1 LPKGEIVLDVA
12 DNSLL
17 YYVHKT
23 GVSYVPGNYFGTSWL
38 NFGEKTMA
46 TLAEIRA
53 RLLEQENRTSGNN
66 NRTSDNGIFPFW
78 NIPENSTTTLRFLP
92 DGDDTNT
99 FPWRE
104 RQMIR
109 IEFAGVKGGDES
121 KRVTVTVPCMEM
133 WKEVCPIHAEIR
145 PWFKDKSLEDLG
157 RKYWKKKSYIF
168 QGFVV
173 DTKLQEDAQPEN
185 PIRRLIINP
194 SIFNI
199 VKGALM
205 DPEMESLFTDF
216 ENGTDF
222 RLTKTTKGQ
231 YADYST
237 SSFARRERGL
247 TEVELQAIADHGL
260 FDLNTFMPKKPTKEE
275 VDIIYEMFKASVD
288 GELYDAQ
295 RWGQY
300 FRPAGVSVNAPSEVA
315 DSVEAPVAKP
325 AAVASAPKVVA
336 KPVVAEDA
344 DDVPFEAD
352 APAPE
357 GKKNVNDILAM
368 IRNRQQG
375 K

>member
-1 LPKGEIVLDVA
+1 
-12 DNSLL
+12 
-17 YYVHKT
+17 
-23 GVSYVPGNYFGTSWL
+23 
-38 NFGEKTMA
+38 MA

-53 RLLEQENRTSGNN
+53 RLMEQENRSSGNKMVA
-66 NRTSDNGIFPFW
+66 DNAVYPFW
-78 NIPENSTTTLRFLP
+78 NIPENSTAVLRFLP

-109 IEFAGVKGGDES
+109 LTFPGVKGGDEG
-121 KRVTVTVPCMEM
+121 KIVTVTVPCMEM
-133 WKEVCPIHAEIR
+133 WKETCPIHAEIR

-157 RKYWKKKSYIF
+157 KRYWKKKSYLF

-173 DTKLQEDAQPEN
+173 DSKLQEENLPEN
-185 PIRRLIINP
+185 SIRRFIVNP
-194 SIFNI
+194 SIFTI
-199 VKGALM
+199 IKAALM
-205 DPEMESLFTDF
+205 DPEMESLFTDY

-247 TEVELQAIADHGL
+247 NEVELQAIATHGL
-260 FDLNTFMPKKPTKEE
+260 FNLNDFLPKKPTKEE
-275 VDIIYEMFKASVD
+275 VDVIYDMFKASVD

-295 RWGQY
+295 RWGNY
-300 FRPAGVSVNAPSEVA
+300 FKPAGLNISSSDSDTESTSAPVA
-315 DSVEAPVAKP
+315 VAKP
-325 AAVASAPKVVA
+325 APVAVA
-336 KPVVAEDA
+336 KPAVVETED
-344 DDVPFEAD
+344 DDPPFEAD
-352 APAPE
+352 SGAAPE

-368 IRNRQQG
+368 IRNRQQ

>member
-1 LPKGEIVLDVA
+1 
-12 DNSLL
+12 
-17 YYVHKT
+17 
-23 GVSYVPGNYFGTSWL
+23 
-38 NFGEKTMA
+38 MA
-46 TLAEIRA
+46 TSLAEIRA
-53 RLLEQENRTSGNN
+53 RLLEQDNRLSGNK
-66 NRTSDNGIFPFW
+66 TQGGGDNGIFPFW
-78 NIPENSTTTLRFLP
+78 NIPENSTTVLRFLP
-92 DGDDTNT
+92 DGDETNT

-109 IEFAGVKGGDES
+109 LEFAGVLGGDEG

-133 WKEVCPIHAEIR
+133 WKETCPIHAEIR

-173 DTKLQEDAQPEN
+173 DTKLQEDTQPEN

-205 DPEMESLFTDF
+205 DPEMDNLFTDF

-237 SSFARRERGL
+237 SSFARKERGL
-247 TEVELQAIADHGL
+247 NEVELQAIADKGL
-260 FDLNTFMPKKPTKEE
+260 FNLNDFMPKKPTKEE
-275 VDIIYEMFKASVD
+275 VDVIYDMFKASVD
-288 GELYDAQ
+288 GELYDPK

-300 FRPAGVSVNAPSEVA
+300 FKPAGVNLGNLGVAADVDAAESSFKAPTPA
-315 DSVEAPVAKP
+315 PRPAPVA
-325 AAVASAPKVVA
+325 APKPTVVDDEDDA
-336 KPVVAEDA
+336 PFDVAEETA
-344 DDVPFEAD
+344 
-352 APAPE
+352 APE

-368 IRNRQQG
+368 IRNRQQ

>member
-1 LPKGEIVLDVA
+1 
-12 DNSLL
+12 
-17 YYVHKT
+17 
-23 GVSYVPGNYFGTSWL
+23 
-38 NFGEKTMA
+38 MA
-46 TLAEIRA
+46 TSLAEIRA
-53 RLLEQENRTSGNN
+53 RLLEQENRQSGNK
-66 NRTSDNGIFPFW
+66 TQGGGDNGIFPFW
-78 NIPENSTTTLRFLP
+78 NIPENSTTVLRLLP
-92 DGDDTNT
+92 DGDETNT

-109 IEFAGVKGGDES
+109 LEFAGVKGGDES

-133 WKEVCPIHAEIR
+133 WKETCPIHTEIR

-157 RKYWKKKSYIF
+157 RKYWKKKSYVF

-173 DTKLQEDAQPEN
+173 DTKLQEENIPDN

-205 DPEMESLFTDF
+205 DPDMENLFTDY

-237 SSFARRERGL
+237 SSFARKERGL
-247 TEVELQAIADHGL
+247 NEVELQAIADYGL
-260 FDLNTFMPKKPTKEE
+260 FNLNDFMPKKPTKEE
-275 VDIIYEMFKASVD
+275 VDIIYQMFQASVD
-288 GELYDAQ
+288 GELYDPKK
-295 RWGQY
+295 WGQY
-300 FRPAGVSVNAPSEVA
+300 FKPAGVNLSNLGVAADVDAAEESFKAPA
-315 DSVEAPVAKP
+315 PAARPAPVAAPKP
-325 AAVASAPKVVA
+325 AVVDDEDDAPFE
-336 KPVVAEDA
+336 VAE
-344 DDVPFEAD
+344 EA
-352 APAPE
+352 AAPE

-368 IRNRQQG
+368 IRNRQ

>member
-1 LPKGEIVLDVA
+1 
-12 DNSLL
+12 
-17 YYVHKT
+17 
-23 GVSYVPGNYFGTSWL
+23 
-38 NFGEKTMA
+38 MA
-46 TLAEIRA
+46 TSLAEIRA
-53 RLLEQENRTSGNN
+53 RLLEQENRLSGNK
-66 NRTSDNGIFPFW
+66 TQGSGDNGIFPFW
-78 NIPENSTTTLRFLP
+78 NIPENSTTVLRFLP
-92 DGDDTNT
+92 DGDETNT

-109 IEFAGVKGGDES
+109 LEFAGVLGGDES

-133 WKEVCPIHAEIR
+133 WKETCPIHAEIR

-173 DTKLQEDAQPEN
+173 DTKLQEDTQPEN

-205 DPEMESLFTDF
+205 DPEMDNLFTDY

-237 SSFARRERGL
+237 SSFARKERGL
-247 TEVELQAIADHGL
+247 NEVELQAIADKGL
-260 FDLNTFMPKKPTKEE
+260 FNLNDFMPKKPTKEE
-275 VDIIYEMFKASVD
+275 VDVIYDMFKASVD
-288 GELYDAQ
+288 GEMYDPK

-300 FRPAGVSVNAPSEVA
+300 FKPAGVNLGNLGVAADVDAAESSFKAPAPTARPATVA
-315 DSVEAPVAKP
+315 
-325 AAVASAPKVVA
+325 APKPTVVDDEDDS
-336 KPVVAEDA
+336 PFDVAE
-344 DDVPFEAD
+344 EA
-352 APAPE
+352 AAPE

-368 IRNRQQG
+368 IRNRQQ

>member
-1 LPKGEIVLDVA
+1 
-12 DNSLL
+12 
-17 YYVHKT
+17 
-23 GVSYVPGNYFGTSWL
+23 
-38 NFGEKTMA
+38 MA
-46 TLAEIRA
+46 TSLAEIRA
-53 RLLEQENRTSGNN
+53 RLLEQDNRLSGNK
-66 NRTSDNGIFPFW
+66 TQGSGDNGIFPFW
-78 NIPENSTTTLRFLP
+78 NIPENSTTVLRFLP
-92 DGDDTNT
+92 DGDETNT

-109 IEFAGVKGGDES
+109 LEFAGVLGGDES

-133 WKEVCPIHAEIR
+133 WKETCPIHAEIR

-173 DTKLQEDAQPEN
+173 DTKLQEDTQPEN

-205 DPEMESLFTDF
+205 DPEMDNLFTDF

-237 SSFARRERGL
+237 SSFARKERGL
-247 TEVELQAIADHGL
+247 NEVELQAIADKGL
-260 FDLNTFMPKKPTKEE
+260 FNLNDFMPKKPTKEE
-275 VDIIYEMFKASVD
+275 VDVIYDMFKASVD
-288 GELYDAQ
+288 GELYDPK

-300 FRPAGVSVNAPSEVA
+300 FKPAGVNLGNLGVAADVDAAESSFKAPAPTARPATVA
-315 DSVEAPVAKP
+315 
-325 AAVASAPKVVA
+325 APKPTVVDDEDDA
-336 KPVVAEDA
+336 PFDVAEETA
-344 DDVPFEAD
+344 
-352 APAPE
+352 APE

-368 IRNRQQG
+368 IRNRQQ

>member
-1 LPKGEIVLDVA
+1 
-12 DNSLL
+12 
-17 YYVHKT
+17 
-23 GVSYVPGNYFGTSWL
+23 
-38 NFGEKTMA
+38 MA
-46 TLAEIRA
+46 TSLAEIRA
-53 RLLEQENRTSGNN
+53 RLLEQENRQSGNKQGGG
-66 NRTSDNGIFPFW
+66 DNGIFPFW
-78 NIPENSTTTLRFLP
+78 NIPENSKTILRFLP
-92 DGDDTNT
+92 DGDESNT

-109 IEFAGVKGGDES
+109 LEFAGVKGGDES
-121 KRVTVTVPCMEM
+121 KRVTVQVPCMEM
-133 WKEVCPIHAEIR
+133 WKETCPIHAEIR

-173 DTKLQEDAQPEN
+173 DTKLQEENTPDN

-205 DPEMESLFTDF
+205 DPEMDNLFTDF

-237 SSFARRERGL
+237 SSFARKERGL
-247 TEVELQAIADHGL
+247 NEVELQAIADHGL
-260 FDLNTFMPKKPTKEE
+260 FNLNDFMPKKPTKEE
-275 VDIIYEMFKASVD
+275 VDIIYDMFKASVD
-288 GELYDAQ
+288 GELYDPQ
-295 RWGQY
+295 RWGQH
-300 FRPAGVSVNAPSEVA
+300 FRPGGVNLGNLGVATSSDDEESTPAPKA
-315 DSVEAPVAKP
+315 APARPAPVAVSKP
-325 AAVASAPKVVA
+325 AVVESEDDDPPFDTDSA
-336 KPVVAEDA
+336 
-344 DDVPFEAD
+344 
-352 APAPE
+352 APE

-368 IRNRQQG
+368 IRNRQQ

>member
-1 LPKGEIVLDVA
+1 
-12 DNSLL
+12 
-17 YYVHKT
+17 
-23 GVSYVPGNYFGTSWL
+23 
-38 NFGEKTMA
+38 MA

-53 RLLEQENRTSGNN
+53 RLLEQENKSAGGTKSAG
-66 NRTSDNGIFPFW
+66 DNGIFPFW

-109 IEFAGVKGGDES
+109 LEFAGVLGGDES
-121 KRVTVTVPCMEM
+121 KKVVVTVPCMEM
-133 WKEVCPIHAEIR
+133 WKETCPIHAEIR

-173 DTKLQEDAQPEN
+173 DTKLQEETPPEN

-205 DPEMESLFTDF
+205 DPEMESLFTDY

-237 SSFARRERGL
+237 SSFARRERAL
-247 TEVELQAIADHGL
+247 TEAELQAIATHGL
-260 FDLNTFMPKKPTKEE
+260 FNLNDFMPKKPTKEE
-275 VDIIYEMFKASVD
+275 VEVIYEMFKASVD
-288 GELYDAQ
+288 GELYDPN

-300 FRPAGVSVNAPSEVA
+300 FKPAGMNVSVSAAAADVDTDVEV
-315 DSVEAPVAKP
+315 SRPAPVARP
-325 AAVASAPKVVA
+325 AAPVAAVEDDA
-336 KPVVAEDA
+336 DEVAEA
-344 DDVPFEAD
+344 PA

-368 IRNRQQG
+368 IRNRQQA

>member
-1 LPKGEIVLDVA
+1 
-12 DNSLL
+12 
-17 YYVHKT
+17 
-23 GVSYVPGNYFGTSWL
+23 
-38 NFGEKTMA
+38 
-46 TLAEIRA
+46 
-53 RLLEQENRTSGNN
+53 
-66 NRTSDNGIFPFW
+66 
-78 NIPENSTTTLRFLP
+78 
-92 DGDDTNT
+92 
-99 FPWRE
+99 
-104 RQMIR
+104 MIR
-109 IEFAGVKGGDES
+109 LEFAGVKGGDES

-133 WKEVCPIHAEIR
+133 WKETCPIHAEIR

-173 DTKLQEDAQPEN
+173 NSSLSEDNLPEN

-205 DPEMESLFTDF
+205 DPDMESLFTDY

-237 SSFARRERGL
+237 SSFARKERGL
-247 TEVELQAIADHGL
+247 NEVELQAIADHGL
-260 FDLNTFMPKKPTKEE
+260 FNLNDFMPKKPTKEE
-275 VDIIYEMFKASVD
+275 VDIIYDMFKASVD
-288 GELYDAQ
+288 GELYDPQ

-300 FRPAGVSVNAPSEVA
+300 FRPAGVSVGSGTSASDDDTPAPRAS
-315 DSVEAPVAKP
+315 APALTKPAVVAKP
-325 AAVASAPKVVA
+325 AVVDS
-336 KPVVAEDA
+336 ED
-344 DDVPFEAD
+344 DDPPFEAD
-352 APAPE
+352 NTPAPE

-368 IRNRQQG
+368 IRNRQQ

>member
-1 LPKGEIVLDVA
+1 
-12 DNSLL
+12 
-17 YYVHKT
+17 
-23 GVSYVPGNYFGTSWL
+23 
-38 NFGEKTMA
+38 MA

-53 RLLEQENRTSGNN
+53 RLLEQENKMSGN
-66 NRTSDNGIFPFW
+66 RTAGGDNAIFPFW
-78 NIPENSTTTLRFLP
+78 NIPENSTAVLRFLP
-92 DGDDTNT
+92 DGDDSNT

-109 IEFAGVKGGDES
+109 LEFAGVKGGDES

-133 WKEVCPIHAEIR
+133 WKETCPIHAEIR

-173 DTKLQEDAQPEN
+173 SSSLQEESIPEN

-205 DPEMESLFTDF
+205 DPEMESLFTDY

-247 TEVELQAIADHGL
+247 TEVELQAIATHGL
-260 FDLNTFMPKKPTKEE
+260 FNLNDFMPKKPTKEE
-275 VDIIYEMFKASVD
+275 VDIIYDMFKASVD
-288 GELYDAQ
+288 GELYDAS
-295 RWGQY
+295 RWGQH
-300 FRPAGVSVNAPSEVA
+300 FRPAGVSVGSGTVAEDDDTPKAAAPVKPA
-315 DSVEAPVAKP
+315 VVAKP
-325 AAVASAPKVVA
+325 AVVET
-336 KPVVAEDA
+336 EDE
-344 DDVPFEAD
+344 DPPFD
-352 APAPE
+352 TDNAPAPE

-368 IRNRQQG
+368 IRNRQKQ
-375 K
+375 

>member
-1 LPKGEIVLDVA
+1 
-12 DNSLL
+12 
-17 YYVHKT
+17 
-23 GVSYVPGNYFGTSWL
+23 
-38 NFGEKTMA
+38 
-46 TLAEIRA
+46 
-53 RLLEQENRTSGNN
+53 
-66 NRTSDNGIFPFW
+66 
-78 NIPENSTTTLRFLP
+78 
-92 DGDDTNT
+92 
-99 FPWRE
+99 
-104 RQMIR
+104 
-109 IEFAGVKGGDES
+109 
-121 KRVTVTVPCMEM
+121 MEM
-133 WKEVCPIHAEIR
+133 WKETCPIHAEIR

-173 DTKLQEDAQPEN
+173 DTKLQEESLPEN

-205 DPEMESLFTDF
+205 DPEMENLFTDF

-247 TEVELQAIADHGL
+247 NEQELQAIATHGL
-260 FDLNTFMPKKPTKEE
+260 YDLNDFMPKKPTQEE
-275 VDIIYEMFKASVD
+275 VGIIYDMFKASVD
-288 GELYDAQ
+288 GELYDPQ
-295 RWGQY
+295 LWGNY
-300 FRPAGVSVNAPSEVA
+300 FRPAGVNIGNVESDSAP
-315 DSVEAPVAKP
+315 APAARPAPAAVAKP
-325 AAVASAPKVVA
+325 AVVQNNDDDD
-336 KPVVAEDA
+336 DA
-344 DDVPFEAD
+344 PFEAEAS

-375 K
+375 

>member
-1 LPKGEIVLDVA
+1 
-12 DNSLL
+12 
-17 YYVHKT
+17 
-23 GVSYVPGNYFGTSWL
+23 
-38 NFGEKTMA
+38 MA

-53 RLLEQENRTSGNN
+53 RLQEQDNRTSGTT
-66 NRTSDNGIFPFW
+66 RTADNAIFAFW
-78 NIPENSTTTLRFLP
+78 NIPENSTAVLRFLP
-92 DGDDTNT
+92 DGDETNT

-109 IEFAGVKGGDES
+109 LEFAGVKGGDES
-121 KRVTVTVPCMEM
+121 KRVTVNVPCMEM
-133 WKEVCPIHAEIR
+133 WKETCPIHAEIR

-173 DTKLQEDAQPEN
+173 QSSLAEETVPEN
-185 PIRRLIINP
+185 PVRRLIINP

-199 VKGALM
+199 VKSALM
-205 DPEMESLFTDF
+205 DPEMESLFTDY

-247 TEVELQAIADHGL
+247 TEVELQAIATHGL
-260 FDLNTFMPKKPTKEE
+260 FNLNDFMPKKPSKEE
-275 VDIIYEMFKASVD
+275 VDVIYEMFKSSVD
-288 GELYDAQ
+288 GELYDAS
-295 RWGQY
+295 RWGNY
-300 FRPAGVSVNAPSEVA
+300 FKPAGVNIAGLTDV
-315 DSVEAPVAKP
+315 DSDAVAPVVKSSAAP
-325 AAVASAPKVVA
+325 APVTKPKVVE
-336 KPVVAEDA
+336 VED
-344 DDVPFEAD
+344 DDTTFESDNGA
-352 APAPE
+352 APE

-368 IRNRQQG
+368 IRNRQQ

>member
-1 LPKGEIVLDVA
+1 
-12 DNSLL
+12 
-17 YYVHKT
+17 
-23 GVSYVPGNYFGTSWL
+23 
-38 NFGEKTMA
+38 MA
-46 TLAEIRA
+46 TSLAEIRA
-53 RLLEQENRTSGNN
+53 RLLEQDNRLSGNK
-66 NRTSDNGIFPFW
+66 TQGGGDNGIFPFW
-78 NIPENSTTTLRFLP
+78 NIPENSTTVLRFLP
-92 DGDDTNT
+92 DGDETNT

-109 IEFAGVKGGDES
+109 LEFAGVLGGDEG

-133 WKEVCPIHAEIR
+133 WKETCPIHAEIR

-173 DTKLQEDAQPEN
+173 DTKLQEDTQPEN

-205 DPEMESLFTDF
+205 DPEMDNLFTDF

-237 SSFARRERGL
+237 SSFARKERGL
-247 TEVELQAIADHGL
+247 NEVELQAIADKGL
-260 FDLNTFMPKKPTKEE
+260 FNLNDFMPKKPTKEE
-275 VDIIYEMFKASVD
+275 VDVIYDMFKASVD
-288 GELYDAQ
+288 GELYDPK

-300 FRPAGVSVNAPSEVA
+300 FKPAGVNLGNLGVAADVDAAESSFKAPTPA
-315 DSVEAPVAKP
+315 PRPAPVA
-325 AAVASAPKVVA
+325 APKPTVVDD
-336 KPVVAEDA
+336 E
-344 DDVPFEAD
+344 DDVPFDVAEETA
-352 APAPE
+352 APE

-368 IRNRQQG
+368 IRNRQQ